1 MFFMNE
7 QTTAIDRCS
16 DLVLFEDNHLLVVRK
31 PAGLLS
37 QGDRT
42 GRANLLDLAK
52 DYIKAKYRKPG
63 RVYLGLVHR
72 LDRQAGGVMVLAR
85 TSKAAGRLSDQFRRH
100 QSRKIYRAV
109 VHGVPRPGAGISEVH
124 LAWQGRR
131 SVLVQPGPAPAQ
143 PAKLAYRTLDAGR
156 ETSLIEVELITGRRH
171 QVRAQLAGLGH
182 PLVGDRLYGSALAER
197 AGAIGLWAVELSFMH
212 PTSQE
217 DMTFRIE
224 PPPDWPW
231 LPLW

>member
-1 MFFMNE
+1 MNG
-7 QTTAIDRCS
+7 QITAVDRFS

-31 PAGLLS
+31 PPGLLS

-52 DYIKAKYRKPG
+52 DYIKKKHQKPG

-100 QSRKIYRAV
+100 QSRKIYWAV
-109 VHGVPRPGAGISEVH
+109 VQGGLRPGDGASEVY

-131 SVLVQPGPAPAQ
+131 SVLVQPGRPSAQ
-143 PAKLAYRTLDAGR
+143 PAKLAYRTLAAGR
-156 ETSLIEVELITGRRH
+156 ETSLVEVELITGRRH
-171 QVRAQLAGLGH
+171 QVRAQLAALGQ
-182 PLVGDRLYGSALAER
+182 PIAGDRLYGSVWAER
-197 AGAIGLWAVELSFMH
+197 DGAIGLWAVELSFRH
-212 PTSQE
+212 PTSRE
-217 DMTFRIE
+217 DMTFRLE